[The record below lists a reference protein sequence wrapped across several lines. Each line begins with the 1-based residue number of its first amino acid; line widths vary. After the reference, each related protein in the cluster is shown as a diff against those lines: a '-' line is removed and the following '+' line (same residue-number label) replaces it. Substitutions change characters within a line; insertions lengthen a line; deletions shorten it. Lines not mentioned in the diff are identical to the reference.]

1 VLSSIGGTLV
11 DYYVKGGVTM
21 HPMLICSIIGLII
34 IIERSI
40 VLHRVKVNTAQ
51 VFGAIRAALMKR
63 DLKGAIE
70 VCDVSPSPISDTLRA
85 GLLRFGKPAADI
97 EKAMES
103 VALHE
108 ISKLERGLWMLA
120 TIANVAPL
128 FGFLGTVTGMIKS
141 FAVLAE
147 VGLGNPKAVAAGIS
161 EALITT
167 AYGLSIALPVQAA
180 FNYFTS
186 RVSNFALDMETSS
199 AMLMETFTE
208 LDDGSTP
215 RDPVAVSSAI
225 PTAVQP
231 QPAS

>member
-11 DYYVKGGVTM
+11 DYYVKGGITM
-21 HPMLICSIIGLII
+21 HPMLLCSIIGLIV

-51 VFGAIRAALMKR
+51 VFGAVRAALMKR

-70 VCDVSPSPISDTLRA
+70 VCDSSPSPIADTLRA
-85 GLLRFGKPAADI
+85 GLLRFGKATPEI

-108 ISKLERGLWMLA
+108 ISKLERGLWILA
-120 TIANVAPL
+120 TVANIAPL

-186 RVSNFALDMETSS
+186 RVSGFALDMETSS
-199 AMLMETFTE
+199 AMLLETFNE
-208 LDDGSTP
+208 LEEAPSEETP
-215 RDPVAVSSAI
+215 AVGHA
-225 PTAVQP
+225 AVQP
-231 QPAS
+231 QAAS

>member
-1 VLSSIGGTLV
+1 MLSSIGGTLV

-51 VFGAIRAALMKR
+51 VFGAIRGALMKR

-199 AMLMETFTE
+199 AMLMETFSE
-208 LDDGSTP
+208 LDDSSAP
-215 RDPVAVSSAI
+215 RDSVAVSSAV

>member
-51 VFGAIRAALMKR
+51 LFGAIRAALMKR

>member
-1 VLSSIGGTLV
+1 MLGSIGGNLV

-40 VLHRVKVNTAQ
+40 VLHRVKANTAQ
-51 VFGAIRAALMKR
+51 VFGAIRSALMKR

-70 VCDVSPSPISDTLRA
+70 VCDASPSPISDTLRA

-120 TIANVAPL
+120 TVANVAPL

-167 AYGLSIALPVQAA
+167 AYGLFIALPVQAA

-199 AMLMETFTE
+199 AMLMETFNE
-208 LDDGSTP
+208 LEETASAGGTVTVSN
-215 RDPVAVSSAI
+215 PVQA
-225 PTAVQP
+225 AVQP